1 MSPNRFTSRYC
12 QSCGKAKK
20 ACICQWI
27 QPIDTDV
34 ELIILQ
40 HPTEVNRPKGTE
52 KILTLSLKN
61 SRCLVGENFTGHDE
75 LNRLLADPSY
85 RHLLLYPKE
94 GALSVEEMQLQEGRV
109 SEPEKWRVILL
120 DGTWKK
126 AFKMYQLSENLHSI
140 PAVAL
145 PEELTGNYRI
155 RKAPDANSL
164 STAEA
169 GYYLLSALDKD
180 TDFTPVITAF
190 NRMIEFQIAQLPDG
204 VYQRNY
210 LC

>member
-1 MSPNRFTSRYC
+1 MSQNRSTSRYC

-20 ACICQWI
+20 ACICKWI
-27 QPIDTDV
+27 QPVDTEV

-61 SRCLVGENFTGHDE
+61 CHCFVGEDFSEHRE
-75 LNRLLADPSY
+75 LNQLLADDGY
-85 RHLLLYPKE
+85 QHLLLYPKE
-94 GALSVEEMQLQEGRV
+94 GALPLEEI
-109 SEPEKWRVILL
+109 EPAGDGKWRVILL

-126 AFKMYQLSENLHSI
+126 AFKIYQLSSNLHAI
-140 PAVAL
+140 PAIAL
-145 PEELTGNYRI
+145 PVDLTGNYRI
-155 RKAPDANSL
+155 RKAPNANSL

-169 GYYLLSALDKD
+169 GFHLLSALDRE
-180 TDFTPVITAF
+180 TDFSPIIKAF
-190 NRMIEFQIAQLPDG
+190 DQMIEFQIAQLPEG

-210 LC
+210 P